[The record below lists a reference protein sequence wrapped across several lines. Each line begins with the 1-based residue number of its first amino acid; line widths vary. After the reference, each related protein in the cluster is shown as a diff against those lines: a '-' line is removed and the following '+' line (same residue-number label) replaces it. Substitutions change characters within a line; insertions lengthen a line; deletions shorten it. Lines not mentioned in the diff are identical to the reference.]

1 MIYNPNFNCTEFDA
15 IEIRIEVSCRRT
27 SSRKRAELWHK
38 KKLDEH
44 FYKHVVKPKRDPVGI
59 RTQDPQLRRLL
70 LYPAELRN
78 HHICEC
84 KDSESIRENAN
95 MRKK

>member
-1 MIYNPNFNCTEFDA
+1 MQLKFGLRFLVGGPRQGN
-15 IEIRIEVSCRRT
+15 
-27 SSRKRAELWHK
+27 ELSYGTK